1 MVSGHLNFSN
11 IQFQNPV
18 FNTWQE
24 EQNMPVA
31 GHSEFYFS
39 YIKEVFNLLK
49 ICLKKNE
56 VAKYMSK

>member
-1 MVSGHLNFSN
+1 
-11 IQFQNPV
+11 
-18 FNTWQE
+18 
-24 EQNMPVA
+24 MPVA

-39 YIKEVFNLLK
+39 YIKEVFNVLK

>member
-11 IQFQNPV
+11 IQFENSV

-31 GHSEFYFS
+31 GNSEFYFS
-39 YIKEVFNLLK
+39 YIKEVFNVLK